1 MNTDPASPLL
11 QLDGVQI
18 AYGGIQAVKGIDL
31 QLHRGE
37 RVSLIGAN
45 GAGKTTTLNEARRD
59 KCAAAD
65 AINGI
70 SRIFTRR
77 KEFAD

>member
-1 MNTDPASPLL
+1 MNTDPPNPPSPLL

-45 GAGKTTTLNEARRD
+45 GAGKTTTLNAIAGILPLAR
-59 KCAAAD
+59 
-65 AINGI
+65 G
-70 SRIFTRR
+70 
-77 KEFAD
+77 